1 MFSAHRSHPLRSRR
15 SRVVA
20 GSVGLATTAAL
31 LASGPVASAAPPHAV
46 RAGSPSTITFAI
58 NEPAGAQVGA
68 AFNSGISNIS
78 LQAGSGDNLQ
88 VFEAT
93 SDGFAMLATQNGA
106 NQGSDLISAQTTP
119 GTPITGTA
127 NVPSGATMSVKVNG
141 GAAVTINNGP
151 FSIPVGA
158 GVGGTRNSAP
168 ASINVSARSVRAGAT
183 VTISGV
189 APAGTKTGAKLT
201 LLSDAFP
208 AAHTV
213 TGIPAITTRV
223 RKDGT
228 YSATVR
234 VPAQTKANTYLIT
247 GRVGGHYLPVV
258 SLRVRG

>member
-1 MFSAHRSHPLRSRR
+1 MFSARTSHPFRSRR
-15 SRVVA
+15 SRLVA
-20 GSVGLATTAAL
+20 GGVGLATTAAL
-31 LASGPVASAAPPHAV
+31 LASGPVASAAPPHAA
-46 RAGSPSTITFAI
+46 RADSPSTITFAI
-58 NEPAGAQVGA
+58 TEPAGAQVGS

-78 LQAGSGDNLQ
+78 AQAGSGDNLQ

-93 SDGFAMLATQNGA
+93 SNGFAMLATHNGA
-106 NQGSDLISAQTTP
+106 NQASDLIIAQTTP

-127 NVPSGATMSVKVNG
+127 TVPSGATMSVKVNG

-158 GVGGTRNSAP
+158 GLGGTQHSAP
-168 ASINVSARSVRAGAT
+168 ESINVSPRSVRAGAK

-208 AAHTV
+208 TAHKI
-213 TGIPAITTRV
+213 TGIPAITTSV
-223 RKDGT
+223 GKDRA

-234 VPAQTKANTYLIT
+234 IPAQTKANTYAIT